1 MIGPANV
8 NSAEADTTTRKNA
21 SIHAS
26 IFTFV
31 AAIGA
36 LIVAEEGKKIE
47 TTTKDTKTGTGIR
60 KARTKDSGDPKAKTK
75 HTKDQLTDKEL
86 LESHS
91 GFKQMETTE
100 EQALP
105 TRVQRTTTIEV
116 IASHQEMTGETQT
129 PGETKTPA
137 ATELEENKQAPP
149 TDETCSV
156 NTLLYL
162 TQSE

>member
-1 MIGPANV
+1 MDTDRMTGLANAT
-8 NSAEADTTTRKNA
+8 SAEADTTTRKNA
-21 SIHAS
+21 SILAS
-26 IFTFV
+26 TATSG

-36 LIVAEEGKKIE
+36 PNVEEEGEKIGN
-47 TTTKDTKTGTGIR
+47 TTTDTKTGTGIK
-60 KARTKDSGDPKAKTK
+60 KARTKDSGGQKAKTK

-91 GFKQMETTE
+91 GFKQMETME

-129 PGETKTPA
+129 PGE
-137 ATELEENKQAPP
+137 ATE
-149 TDETCSV
+149 
-156 NTLLYL
+156 
-162 TQSE
+162 